1 MSMLP
6 ISILFALT
14 FWTGTAFC
22 QEEPTSQ
29 MAALPSTSSEP
40 VTPAAD
46 TEPATASSEASTATH
61 PPSPPTTGDFTQ
73 ALETFKAKDLNESR
87 KQFSELLTQHPNDP
101 VLLYNL
107 GLVEYTDK
115 HPGKALAYWRKA
127 LYLQPGFSPALS
139 GIRQVHR
146 VIPNFKSNEAS
157 IAKELYWRVPLWF
170 FFGSTFIF
178 FVFAGALWIL
188 HIARRKKDAPSSSL
202 GPVLASTF
210 FLIFISL
217 TLHAYISY
225 YEPLQGT
232 ILDSPVAVR
241 SAPSE
246 ESPSLLEFNEGDE
259 VVILRTQ
266 DNWLQVQKS
275 ATAAGW
281 IPKEKALVHSGF

>member
-1 MSMLP
+1 MRMLP

-29 MAALPSTSSEP
+29 TAALPSTSSES

-46 TEPATASSEASTATH
+46 TEATAVSPDPSAATH
-61 PPSPPTTGDFTQ
+61 AHPTTATGDFTQ
-73 ALETFKAKDLNESR
+73 ALETFKAADLGESR

-101 VLLYNL
+101 TLLYNL
-107 GLVEYTDK
+107 GLVEFTDK

-146 VIPNFKSNEAS
+146 VIPNFKSNETS
-157 IAKELYWRVPLWF
+157 IAQEIYWRVPLWF
-170 FFGSTFIF
+170 FFGSTFVF

-188 HIARRKKDAPSSSL
+188 HNARGKKGLASSSL
-202 GPVLASTF
+202 GPVLASAF
-210 FLIFISL
+210 FLIFLSL
-217 TLHAYISY
+217 SLHAYLSY
-225 YEPLQGT
+225 YLPLKGT
-232 ILDSPVAVR
+232 VLESPAAIR

-246 ESPSLLEFNEGDE
+246 DSPSLLEFNEGDE

-266 DNWLQVQKS
+266 NNWLQVQKS

-281 IPKEKALVHSGF
+281 IPKEKVLVHSGF